1 LETEIAGR
9 EDTVRRSRLALLAAR
24 REDTNAGFVLIVD
37 GVTHHHAV
45 DTAAIP
51 RTNGFGCAADAAAF
65 AGPWG
70 GGRRRRRHH
79 DQKVG
84 KAANEKRR
92 RVR

>member
-70 GGRRRRRHH
+70 GGGAGVVIMTRKSERQRTRN
-79 DQKVG
+79 G
-84 KAANEKRR
+84 GA
-92 RVR
+92 